1 MGAGRRPRSRAC
13 LGDGA
18 GRLIFAGWIPQ
29 DELFG
34 WSVSPCLK
42 DERDNESRCCSQLTR
57 KCSKRCHAPDRR
69 PAVFGEMG
77 G

>member
-1 MGAGRRPRSRAC
+1 MATAIFRGPPWAARPAQ
-13 LGDGA
+13 
-18 GRLIFAGWIPQ
+18 LIFAGWIPQ